1 MEGDG
6 RHVDDL
12 LCTRHQAEVTL
23 LKPSSA
29 KTYAMVQPDHG
40 CAYYLCFKADEIHH
54 HVVSHHTTA
63 LQMSGSPEDGVSAGT
78 DSNSPCGCPWVY

>member
-1 MEGDG
+1 MGSFSAYSHIIDGFCTCVQTEGDG

-40 CAYYLCFKADEIHH
+40 CAYYLFLK
-54 HVVSHHTTA
+54 
-63 LQMSGSPEDGVSAGT
+63 QMRFIIT
-78 DSNSPCGCPWVY
+78 